1 MPWKSN
7 LEINVTSLYHQVMTS
22 LKGCYRLTV
31 TCCVSIVVLPHGGTS
46 TAAAVGAGGYEGG
59 SGPPCANGVSTVLM
73 DNAKWVGSRSNG
85 LGCGG
90 TPESTNISQFRF
102 MLYIESLY
110 TFKYFNCK

>member
-1 MPWKSN
+1 
-7 LEINVTSLYHQVMTS
+7 MTS
-22 LKGCYRLTV
+22 LKSCYRLTV

-46 TAAAVGAGGYEGG
+46 TAAAVGAGGGGYEGG

-90 TPESTNISQFRF
+90 TPESTNISQFVHIHTVH
-102 MLYIESLY
+102 IESLY
-110 TFKYFNCK
+110 TF

>member
-1 MPWKSN
+1 MSTWT
-7 LEINVTSLYHQVMTS
+7 V
-22 LKGCYRLTV
+22 V
-31 TCCVSIVVLPHGGTS
+31 TCCVSIVVLPQGGTS
-46 TAAAVGAGGYEGG
+46 TAAAVGAGGGG
-59 SGPPCANGVSTVLM
+59 YGGGNGPPCANGVSTVLM